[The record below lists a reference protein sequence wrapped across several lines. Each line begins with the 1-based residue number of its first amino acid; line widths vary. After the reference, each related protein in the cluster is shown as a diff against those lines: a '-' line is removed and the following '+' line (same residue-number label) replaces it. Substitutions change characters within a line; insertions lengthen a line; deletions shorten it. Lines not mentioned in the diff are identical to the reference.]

1 MIFYEMKREQIMTKN
16 RHINQQ
22 KKKSDFRYFANVCKC

>member
-1 MIFYEMKREQIMTKN
+1 MIFCEMKREQTMTKN
-16 RHINQQ
+16 RHINQ